1 MTAAAVGP
9 KYLVDTDVVSETAKP
24 SPHAGVLRWLS
35 EHQRLAIS
43 AVTVFELARGVESV
57 TAPGKRKF
65 LDEWLAALLSGP
77 FDVLPFDT
85 GAALAASEI
94 EGSARRAGRP
104 IDTRD
109 LFILATARAAG
120 MSVAT
125 RNGRHF
131 RGRGVLVVDPFG
143 GAELREE

>member
-1 MTAAAVGP
+1 
-9 KYLVDTDVVSETAKP
+9 
-24 SPHAGVLRWLS
+24 
-35 EHQRLAIS
+35 
-43 AVTVFELARGVESV
+43 VTVFELARGVESV

-94 EGSARRAGRP
+94 EGSARRVGRP

-125 RNGRHF
+125 RNGRYF